1 MYFNRFDI
9 CEAYLMYYI
18 NYHMSGM
25 TRRCEIKNRGIEY
38 QLYKMKFMVSPIL
51 TESTLSENARDIYH
65 ELIRRWEGIDNQA
78 QTV

>member
-1 MYFNRFDI
+1 
-9 CEAYLMYYI
+9 
-18 NYHMSGM
+18 
-25 TRRCEIKNRGIEY
+25 
-38 QLYKMKFMVSPIL
+38 MKFMVSPIL